1 VKLGADQENPAFAR
15 SSVPA
20 SVRRTTPYGHTPTF
34 PFSITGLL
42 FACIQFTHFGLS
54 SRTARNA
61 LLLSLWF
68 SGRIGARTF
77 NGIGLPGRARPESAI
92 HGGKLYLHYGVSNA
106 AALAERIRY
115 DLGCGRLAGAAT
127 SSLARARCRTAAVAP
142 SAPKKANPFLRNWRR
157 GG

>member
-1 VKLGADQENPAFAR
+1 VKLGADQENPGFCAIIG
-15 SSVPA
+15 SSFCPSHH
-20 SVRRTTPYGHTPTF
+20 SVRPYTHLSFFYNRPALRLYAVH
-34 PFSITGLL
+34 PFRSKFKNCKKCAPVVSL
-42 FACIQFTHFGLS
+42 FF
-54 SRTARNA
+54 RPY
-61 LLLSLWF
+61 W
-68 SGRIGARTF
+68 ARTF
-77 NGIGLPGRARPESAI
+77 NGIGLPGRARPENAI

-127 SSLARARCRTAAVAP
+127 SSLVRVGRRTAEVAP